1 MGVEWSG
8 GGGGEG
14 AAARPTHGMW
24 RVGCSCGPAPWS
36 LASFDLRLYVCDE
49 GAVRMIN
56 LTAAVAPPCQLSMAV
71 LDPRGVAAVAS
82 PTAQGKHHVLV
93 TDGAS
98 HKLCLFEVDSLGG
111 CSLLATWG
119 SGASRNLDGPIADAA
134 FQEPWGVA
142 PYCGTWYVACYGGK
156 EGGSI
161 CVVTPVTFA
170 VKICEL
176 IEASP
181 TMPSAMSHHGSS
193 VRKLRVQGQRARRL
207 VCMRSSRRCVC
218 SLHHHLL
225 ISHACLSQHG
235 C

>member
-1 MGVEWSG
+1 M
-8 GGGGEG
+8 
-14 AAARPTHGMW
+14 
-24 RVGCSCGPAPWS
+24 
-36 LASFDLRLYVCDE
+36 
-49 GAVRMIN
+49 
-56 LTAAVAPPCQLSMAV
+56 
-71 LDPRGVAAVAS
+71 
-82 PTAQGKHHVLV
+82 LV
-93 TDGAS
+93 TR
-98 HKLCLFEVDSLGG
+98 HLGQWRE
-111 CSLLATWG
+111 SQPRWA
-119 SGASRNLDGPIADAA
+119 NFADAA

-225 ISHACLSQHG
+225 ISHACLSQRLLNGYPHHITSQVHTLVEYALELCRSRSTAIG
-235 C
+235 GLAPDGGNGSFNRHTLGGLKYSVSNVAHVLNDLEARGVSTDSISLYAMFN